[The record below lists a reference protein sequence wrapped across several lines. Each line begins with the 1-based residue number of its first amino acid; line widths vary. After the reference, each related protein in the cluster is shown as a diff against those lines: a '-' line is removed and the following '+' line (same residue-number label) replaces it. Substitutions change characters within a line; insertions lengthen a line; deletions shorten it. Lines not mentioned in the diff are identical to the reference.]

1 MTRPGVPSDL
11 QHNLKTGGL
20 SGVYIPDVPLTRLAA
35 DVYELLSP
43 WSEVDSVNGFGLRI
57 LVEAVTKTFT
67 DVDELVRDGVNGEPG
82 WSAAIDTTRAPV
94 EALGWL
100 GQLLGVQLRVGED
113 VNYLRQRVALSNFRR
128 GSLAGMTLAIQPFL
142 TGNKT
147 VLFGERTSGNAYALS
162 VRTRTAETPSTTP
175 VLQALRD
182 SVPAGIL
189 LDYATFTGILFQESL
204 ANQATY
210 TLSLAAKAT
219 YTLRG
224 A

>member
-1 MTRPGVPSDL
+1 VTPGVPRDL
-11 QHNLKTGGL
+11 QAVLKTGGL
-20 SGVYIPDVPLTRLAA
+20 SGVYVADSPMTRLAA
-35 DVYELLSP
+35 DVYALMGPWAEL
-43 WSEVDSVNGFGLRI
+43 DDVNGFALRA
-57 LVEAVTKTFT
+57 LVESVTKTFT

-82 WSAAIDTTRAPV
+82 WSSSLDTTRAPN

-100 GQLLGVQLRVGED
+100 GQMLGVQLRSGESPT
-113 VNYLRQRVALSNFRR
+113 YLRQRVALPTGFRR
-128 GSLAGMTLAIQPFL
+128 GSTGGMQVAILPYL

-147 VLFGERTSGNAYALS
+147 VLFGERTGGSAYTIS

-182 SVPAGIL
+182 SKPAGVL
-189 LDYATFTGILFQESL
+189 LDYATFTGILFQESK

-210 TLSLAAKAT
+210 TLSKAAKTT